1 VVPASYIFLL
11 QSGNVFCRFVLF
23 PICLTDQQNDLNA
36 ATLTVRHPLD
46 SFMNS
51 SRKKGSASWRH
62 SLFNPPSNGGIFG
75 AGVLNMSPGWFQQS
89 QDVRL
94 VANLPLF
101 LFAVLFYYGL
111 LYLVSAT
118 FRIVICLFGHQE

>member
-1 VVPASYIFLL
+1 M
-11 QSGNVFCRFVLF
+11 
-23 PICLTDQQNDLNA
+23 DQQNDLNA

-62 SLFNPPSNGGIFG
+62 SLFNPLSNRGVFG

-94 VANLPLF
+94 VAVPVF
-101 LFAVLFYYGL
+101 
-111 LYLVSAT
+111 
-118 FRIVICLFGHQE
+118 ICCLI